1 MAATRSFVAPLLR
14 IAGPVALARLGIIG
28 MALVDVIVVGQLAPD
43 ELPHQALGWA
53 PTAVFLVAAIGL
65 LQGVQVLAARSIGE
79 GNKQGA
85 GVVLRRGLILAVI
98 AGVLS
103 AALMWLG
110 GERLF
115 TFFGIE
121 EDLAGPSTPVMFI
134 LAYSIPLHLLYIAGT
149 YFLEAIKKP
158 GISTVV
164 MWLANAV
171 NLALNLLWVPDLD
184 AANTVAWAGPLYDLL
199 RETPVLSAL
208 HDLAPAHGAEG
219 SAWATVGARVFLA
232 AVVLLCIYFLRDG
245 VTFGVRK
252 SKGAQGHGYGAL
264 LSVGAAAAVSQAV
277 EAGAFSAMTV
287 IAGRISAEVVAAYQI
302 LLNLMAFVF
311 MIALGLAAATAVLVS
326 ESIGR
331 KAPQAAG
338 RAGWTGIWL
347 NAIGMVIAA
356 IVIYVFALQIG
367 RAYTADA
374 ELAALIASLMWVC
387 ALVLLPDGT
396 QVVAASALRA
406 RSDNWF
412 PTFSHVLAYAA
423 VMPVLGYWWAEHER
437 MGVKG
442 LLLAIF
448 ASSVL
453 SAAVLLLR
461 WWALAN
467 RAAPAYLDDAPIAG
481 IAESEVRDR

>member
-1 MAATRSFVAPLLR
+1 MAVTRSFAAPLLR

-79 GNKQGA
+79 GNTKGA
-85 GVVLRRGLILAVI
+85 GVVLRRGLILALI

-103 AALMWLG
+103 ALLMWLG

-115 TFFGIE
+115 TVFGIE
-121 EDLAGPSTPVMFI
+121 ADLARPSTPVMQI
-134 LAYSIPLHLLYIAGT
+134 LAFSIPLHLLYIAGT

-158 GISTVV
+158 GVSTFV
-164 MWLANAV
+164 MWLANGV
-171 NLALNLLWVPDLD
+171 NLGLNLLWVP
-184 AANTVAWAGPLYDLL
+184 
-199 RETPVLSAL
+199 E
-208 HDLAPAHGAEG
+208 HGAVG

-232 AVVLLCIYFLRDG
+232 SVLLAWIFLLKDG
-245 VTFGVRK
+245 EAYGVRN

-264 LSVGAAAAVSQAV
+264 LAVGGAAAVSQAV

-287 IAGRISAEVVAAYQI
+287 IAGRISADVVAAYQI

-326 ESIGR
+326 EAIGR
-331 KAPQAAG
+331 KAPHDAA

-356 IVIYVFALQIG
+356 AAILIFAAQIG
-367 RAYTADA
+367 RAYTADI

-387 ALVLLPDGT
+387 ALVLTPDGT

-412 PTFSHVLAYAA
+412 PTFSHILAYAVA
-423 VMPVLGYWWAEHER
+423 MPVLGYWLAEHQG
-437 MGVKG
+437 MGVAG
-442 LLLAIF
+442 LLFAIF
-448 ASSVL
+448 WSSVL

-467 RAAPAYLDDAPIAG
+467 QTAPVHVENAPIAG
-481 IAESEVRDR
+481 IAETETRDPLG

>member
-79 GNKQGA
+79 GNKIGA
-85 GVVLRRGLILAVI
+85 GVVLRRGLMLALI
-98 AGVLS
+98 AGALS

-121 EDLAGPSTPVMFI
+121 EALAGPSTPVMLV
-134 LAYSIPLHLLYIAGT
+134 LAFSIPLHLLYIAGT

-171 NLALNLLWVPDLD
+171 NLGLNLLWVP
-184 AANTVAWAGPLYDLL
+184 
-199 RETPVLSAL
+199 E
-208 HDLAPAHGAEG
+208 HGAIG

-232 AVVLLCIYFLRDG
+232 GVLMICIYFLRDG

-252 SKGAQGHGYGAL
+252 SKGAKGPGYGAL
-264 LSVGAAAAVSQAV
+264 LGVGAAAAVSQAV

-287 IAGRISAEVVAAYQI
+287 VAGRIGAEVVAAYQI
-302 LLNLMAFVF
+302 MLNLMALVF
-311 MIALGLAAATAVLVS
+311 MVALGLAAATAVLVS
-326 ESIGR
+326 EAIGR
-331 KAPQAAG
+331 QAPHDAA

-347 NAIGMVIAA
+347 NAIGMLLLA
-356 IVIYVFALQIG
+356 IGILIFANPIG

-374 ELAALIASLMWVC
+374 ELAALLASLMWVA

-396 QVVAASALRA
+396 QVVTASALRA

-412 PTFSHVLAYAA
+412 PTFSHILAYAA
-423 VMPVLGYWWAEHER
+423 VMPILGYWLAEHQG
-437 MGVKG
+437 MGVAG
-442 LLLAIF
+442 LIFAIF
-448 ASSVL
+448 WSSIL

-461 WWALAN
+461 WGAI
-467 RAAPAYLDDAPIAG
+467 AAKPAKPVLQA
-481 IAESEVRDR
+481 AE

>member
-1 MAATRSFVAPLLR
+1 MAATRSYTAPLLR

-85 GVVLRRGLILAVI
+85 GVVLRKGLVLSLVAGAV
-98 AGVLS
+98 S

-121 EDLAGPSTPVMFI
+121 SELASPSTPVMLV
-134 LAYSIPLHLLYIAGT
+134 LAFSIPLHLLYIAGT

-164 MWLANAV
+164 MWLANGV
-171 NLALNLLWVPDLD
+171 NLGLNLLWVP
-184 AANTVAWAGPLYDLL
+184 
-199 RETPVLSAL
+199 E
-208 HDLAPAHGAEG
+208 HGAIG

-232 AVVLLCIYFLRDG
+232 GVLLFCIYLLRDG

-252 SKGAQGHGYGAL
+252 SKGAYGHGYGAL
-264 LSVGAAAAVSQAV
+264 LAVGAAAAVSQAV

-287 IAGRISAEVVAAYQI
+287 IAGRISADVVAGYQI
-302 LLNLMAFVF
+302 VLNLMALVF
-311 MIALGLAAATAVLVS
+311 MVALGLAAATAVLVS
-326 ESIGR
+326 EAIGR
-331 KAPQAAG
+331 QAPQDAA

-347 NAIGMVIAA
+347 NAIGMLICAVGIF
-356 IVIYVFALQIG
+356 VFADPIG
-367 RAYTADA
+367 RAYTADVP
-374 ELAALIASLMWVC
+374 LAALIASLMWIA

-396 QVVAASALRA
+396 QVVTASALRS

-412 PTFSHVLAYAA
+412 PTFSHILAYAG
-423 VMPVLGYWWAEHER
+423 VMPVLGWWLAEHEG
-437 MGVKG
+437 MGVAG
-442 LLLAIF
+442 LLFAIF
-448 ASSVL
+448 WSSVL
-453 SAAVLLLR
+453 SAAVLLAR
-461 WWALAN
+461 WWAI
-467 RAAPAYLDDAPIAG
+467 AARPAKAVPQA
-481 IAESEVRDR
+481 AE